1 MVNNIETFE
10 YGYHT
15 QVKIM
20 TSIITDRDFTSQI
33 LDTFEPSYFSSKSL
47 KWICEKTLLY
57 FKEFRL
63 MPTLEVFHIEVSKL
77 DNDGIFK
84 KEVVSAL
91 RDVWTA
97 IGSNDLEYIKKDIKQ
112 FCVNQEY
119 KKFLVDGVEHW
130 ESKNYEKI
138 ESALKELNKRVNMQ
152 VDMGL
157 DYLKDID
164 YRYTEEANDE
174 KIETPWQVIND
185 MTSGGLPKKKLGIV
199 MAPTGIGKSWFLAA
213 IGAHALKMGK
223 TVLHYTLE
231 LDDTYVAQRYDAIIT
246 GIPFNN
252 LKYNIEKVKKDLSK
266 YQGKLFI
273 KEFPPGT
280 LSLQGLEAHI
290 ERFIMNGVVPDLIV
304 LDYVEL
310 LKIDFNTNLGEVKV
324 LGELYKDLRGM
335 AGTKNVALWSA
346 DQSNRDGSE
355 EDVIGTNR
363 ISNAYSKLF
372 AVDFLMTVSRKEKDK
387 QNKTARVH
395 VPKSRLGPDG
405 LTFPSKVDTEIGLIE
420 LYPPQSTKGKKTSN
434 DMVSDEKYLKQ
445 VAQDKYLQFA
455 KQDRVEPPDG
465 LF

>member
-1 MVNNIETFE
+1 MDNKVDTFQ
-10 YGYHT
+10 YDYSV

-20 TSIITDRDFTSQI
+20 TCIITDRDFTSQI
-33 LDTFEPSYFSSKSL
+33 LDTFNKSYFDSKSL
-47 KWICEKTLLY
+47 QWICEKTLEY
-57 FKEFRL
+57 FHKFRT
-63 MPTLEVFHIEVSKL
+63 MPTLEVFQIEVAKL
-77 DNDGIFK
+77 ENTIFK

-91 RDVWTA
+91 RDVWTN
-97 IGSNDLEYIKKDIKQ
+97 IDSVDLSFIKIEIKQ
-112 FCVNQEY
+112 FCINQEY
-119 KKFLVDGVEHW
+119 KRFLDKGVDLW
-130 ESKNYEKI
+130 EARDYENL
-138 ESALKELNKRVNMQ
+138 EKEFKDVSRRINMET
-152 VDMGL
+152 DFGHE
-157 DYLKDID
+157 YLKDID

-174 KIETPWQVIND
+174 RIETPWQVIND
-185 MTSGGLPKKKLGIV
+185 MTNGGLPKKKLGIV

-213 IGAHALKMGK
+213 IGAHALKQGK

-252 LKYNIEKVKKDLSK
+252 LKYNLDKVKADLKK
-266 YQGKLFI
+266 YEGKLYI
-273 KEFPPGT
+273 KEFPAGT

-290 ERFIMNGVVPDLIV
+290 DKFIMSGIVPDLIV

-310 LKIDFNTNLGEVKV
+310 LKIPFSSNISEVKV
-324 LGELYKDLRGM
+324 LGELYKDLRGL
-335 AGTKNVALWSA
+335 AGTKNVAVWSA

-420 LYPPQSTKGKKTSN
+420 LYPPQSVKGKKTTD
-434 DMVSDEKYLKQ
+434 DMVSDKEYMKKITEERYKNYIKHNRQ
-445 VAQDKYLQFA
+445 
-455 KQDRVEPPDG
+455 EPKEG
-465 LF
+465 MF